1 MPAKLGALKTSTRFV
16 TRFAPSPTGYMH
28 MGHLAHALFVW
39 GVSKVY
45 NSQVVLRIEDHDTQR
60 CRMEYIDS
68 IFDDLDFF
76 GLEWDN
82 HVNSHYFEPI
92 QSSRNELFKNY
103 FRILCRE
110 QLVYGCECS
119 RKMIEE
125 RSGRENGELCYD
137 GFCRNETLIDPPL
150 YRSVVEECDVAFRDI
165 LKGVQIQNPKHQC
178 GDFAILDRH
187 NQWTYNFTVAID
199 DMIQGVNLIVRGEDL
214 LHATGR
220 QILLA
225 KELGR
230 EEPAYFMHHPLLTS
244 CNGQKLSKRFL
255 STSLKERRESG
266 ESKEKLM
273 GEAAVAVGL
282 LDTFQNITL
291 SDVPDLVRRYVELS

>member
-1 MPAKLGALKTSTRFV
+1 MAALADALQSSTRFI
-16 TRFAPSPTGYMH
+16 TRFAPSPTGYLH
-28 MGHLAHALFVW
+28 LGHLAHALYVW

-45 NSQVVLRIEDHDTQR
+45 NSQVILRIEDHDTQR
-60 CRMEYIDS
+60 CRMEYIDA
-68 IFDDLDFF
+68 IFDDLHFF

-82 HVNSHYFEPI
+82 RVNGELFDPI
-92 QSSRNELFKNY
+92 QSSRNDIFKNY

-125 RSGRENGELCYD
+125 RSGRVNGELCYD

-150 YRSVVEECDVAFRDI
+150 YRAVIEECDVAFRDV
-165 LKGVQIQNPKHQC
+165 LKGIQVQNPKHQC
-178 GDFAILDRH
+178 GDFAIFDRH

-199 DMIQGVNLIVRGEDL
+199 DMIQGVNLIVRGEDI
-214 LHATGR
+214 LHATSR

-230 EEPAYFMHHPLLTS
+230 ENPAYFMHHPLVTS
-244 CNGQKLSKRFL
+244 HDGQKLSKRFL
-255 STSLKERRESG
+255 SRSLKERRESG
-266 ESKEKLM
+266 ESKEKLI
-273 GEAAVAVGL
+273 GEAAAAIGL
-282 LDTFQNITL
+282 LDKPQNISL
-291 SDVPDLVRRYVELS
+291 DAIPDLVRRYVEQS